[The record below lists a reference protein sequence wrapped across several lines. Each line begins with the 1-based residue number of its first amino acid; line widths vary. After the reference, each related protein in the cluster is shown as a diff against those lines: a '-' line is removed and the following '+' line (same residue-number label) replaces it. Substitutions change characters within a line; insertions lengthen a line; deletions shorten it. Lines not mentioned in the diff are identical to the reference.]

1 MAWSIGGK
9 GYVFGG
15 RNAKG
20 EICHDLWEYDPGA
33 DAWHPL
39 GEQPL
44 PARVNGAAIAV
55 GEKVYAGLGFN
66 GHAYQSQAYLQ
77 DWWVYSPADSTWS
90 RLADFPNSNTVG
102 AIPFAEGGKI
112 YCVHGFGTGFSA
124 DVVCYDIASDTWTV
138 IERPN
143 RKEEAAMAG
152 AGASIGGRHFYG
164 TGYNTTNLNYWYE
177 LPLDGEWTKRADV
190 PGSRET
196 AVCTAT
202 EQYIY
207 LSGGR
212 HFGGLLNKGT
222 VYDDILR
229 YDIRQDKWT
238 LAGHLGHKAENQI
251 AFSIGGAAYIGLG
264 ENDEEGVLNNLYK
277 IED

>member
-15 RNAKG
+15 RDGFGNT
-20 EICHDLWEYDPGA
+20 CNDLWVYEPAA
-33 DAWHPL
+33 DMWCSL

-44 PARVNGAAIAV
+44 PARVNGTAIAA
-55 GEKVYAGLGFN
+55 GEKVYVGLGFN
-66 GHAYQSQAYLQ
+66 GHAYQDKAYLQ
-77 DWWVYSPADSTWS
+77 DWWMYSPADSTWS
-90 RLADFPNSNTVG
+90 RLANFPNSNTVG

-124 DVVCYDIASDTWTV
+124 DVVCYDIASDTWTA
-138 IERPN
+138 IDRPN

-164 TGYNTTNLNYWYE
+164 TGYNTTNLCYWYE
-177 LPLDGEWTKRADV
+177 IVSVTDWIKRADV
-190 PGSRET
+190 PGKRET

-212 HFGGLLNKGT
+212 HFGGLLNGGK

-229 YDIRQDKWT
+229 YDPQQDAWT
-238 LAGHLGHKAENQI
+238 LAGHLPHKAENQI
-251 AFSIGGAAYIGLG
+251 AFSIGGVAYIGLG
-264 ENDEEGVLNNLYK
+264 ENDEEGVLSDLYK